1 MNDEEI
7 RLFKPKLRFKI
18 GDCVYLK
25 ADKKQ
30 NTLMTVT
37 AYADAEDSSD
47 YVLKWLNSQK
57 TMECVWMPDSAL
69 VPEQS
74 LKS

>member
-7 RLFKPKLRFKI
+7 RLFKPKLRFRI

-25 ADKKQ
+25 ADKKR

-37 AYADAEDSSD
+37 AYAGEEEISD
-47 YVLKWLNSQK
+47 YFLKWLNSQK
-57 TMECVWMPDSAL
+57 TIECVQMSDAAL
-69 VPEQS
+69 IPET
-74 LKS
+74 